1 MKKLL
6 YIFLPIA
13 ALLCLSCTKVEYVDP
28 FQSGVN
34 IAHTMVGAGSGTL
47 SVLVNTKG
55 TWRVS
60 CDQPWVE
67 FDVKGGVDKGAFTI
81 RYASNESD
89 ISVRRQLRKAKI
101 VIGLDSKMVSDT
113 ITVVQQG
120 FISGEQPGNTTAD
133 PDITVEFDQV
143 ALKQLTI
150 FCCSMEGVEES
161 QKDAALQW
169 AKAQADICVA
179 GKNVYGKSKDI
190 NVAGC
195 DFAGLD
201 QAAEYQ
207 AFKDLVDSTLNAGIG
222 TNGKWVICGQ
232 TYHLSMM
239 QTAYPTT
246 PSWYPDDARN
256 PLFDADRFAWQNN
269 LYDMLWM
276 KQQNYISTYSD
287 IAGHSYQADY
297 MYVSSTLLS
306 NVSEV
311 ELVSPSFGMAH
322 KAIKLTLKY

>member
-6 YIFLPIA
+6 YILPAIMV
-13 ALLCLSCTKVEYVDP
+13 ALSAGCTKVEYVDP
-28 FQSGVN
+28 FQGGVN
-34 IAHTMVGAGSGTL
+34 IAQTMVGAASGSL

-67 FDVKGGVDKGAFTI
+67 FDVKGGVDKGAFTV

-89 ISVRRQLRKAKI
+89 ISVRRQSRVAKI
-101 VIGLDSKMVSDT
+101 AIGLDSKLVADT
-113 ITVVQQG
+113 ITIVQYG
-120 FISGEQPGNTTAD
+120 FISGDQPGTTKTD

-143 ALKQLTI
+143 ALKQLTV

-161 QKDAALQW
+161 QLDAALEW
-169 AKAQADICVA
+169 AKGQADICVV
-179 GKNVYGKSKDI
+179 GDVVYGESKDI
-190 NVAGC
+190 QVAGC

-201 QAAEYQ
+201 SAAEYQ
-207 AFKDLVDSTLNAGIG
+207 AFKDLVNSTLNAGIG
-222 TNGKWVICGQ
+222 ANGKWVICGQ
-232 TYHLSMM
+232 AYHLSMM

-246 PSWYPDDARN
+246 PTWYPADARDQ
-256 PLFDADRFAWQNN
+256 LFAADRFAWQNN

-276 KQQNYISTYSD
+276 KQQTYITTYTDASE
-287 IAGHSYQADY
+287 HSYQADY

-306 NVSEV
+306 NVSDV
-311 ELVSPSFGMAH
+311 DFVSSSYGMAH